1 MGDEHVQ
8 VPSERYYEALARARQ
23 GAGAL
28 ITTGDGRIVMVK
40 TTYCDFYEIPGGA
53 VEHGETPAKASAR
66 ECREELHRD
75 IEVGRLLAIDHQ
87 SDSGVQGD
95 SVMYIYDGG
104 SIDSHVLSTRRSD
117 AEVAAVIAVTPE
129 DLDSVTIPRL
139 ASRIRGA
146 LTARATGT
154 VYEAENGRPR
164 R

>member
-8 VPSERYYEALARARQ
+8 VPPVRYYEALARARQ

-28 ITTGDGRIVMVK
+28 ITTGDGRIIMID
-40 TTYCDFYEIPGGA
+40 TTYRDFYEIPGGA
-53 VEHGETPAKASAR
+53 VEHGETPAQACAR

-75 IEVGRLLAIDHQ
+75 FEVGRLLAIDHQ
-87 SDSGVQGD
+87 CDPGVQGD

-104 SIDSHVLSTRRSD
+104 SIDPQVLSGRGSD
-117 AEVAAVIAVTPE
+117 AEVAAVVAVTPE

-139 ASRIRGA
+139 VDRIRGA
-146 LTARATGT
+146 LTARATGA